1 MNCVPAGDELHVVH
15 QEHVGPPVLLP
26 ELLVPAL
33 PDGVDQLVGEGVA
46 LDIDH
51 LVAGVLLVDLV
62 GDGVEQMGLAQAGLP
77 EDEHGVVTHARVVRH
92 RPGGGV
98 GKFVGGAHHE
108 PLKGVFLRPRKKIV
122 LLGVLLKAGQL
133 VLGQDDH
140 FKLCGK
146 QLVERVL
153 DQREVAGD
161 DDVPL
166 QAGGTVQDK
175 TRLLQTDGGGVV
187 EPGVPG
193 GGCHVRLHQGGHLF
207 PHFGG
212 GVHGLSSFVS
222 AEWTGDGTG
231 P

>member
-1 MNCVPAGDELHVVH
+1 MNR
-15 QEHVGPPVLLP
+15 
-26 ELLVPAL
+26 
-33 PDGVDQLVGEGVA
+33 
-46 LDIDH
+46 
-51 LVAGVLLVDLV
+51 
-62 GDGVEQMGLAQAGLP
+62 
-77 EDEHGVVTHARVVRH
+77 GVVAHARVVRH

-166 QAGGTVQDK
+166 QAGGAVQDK

-222 AEWTGDGTG
+222 AEWTGDERAPEIDFQSASPGELRRRRQLVERSDNLPLLLYQIQG
-231 P
+231 FPARSFLYFYL